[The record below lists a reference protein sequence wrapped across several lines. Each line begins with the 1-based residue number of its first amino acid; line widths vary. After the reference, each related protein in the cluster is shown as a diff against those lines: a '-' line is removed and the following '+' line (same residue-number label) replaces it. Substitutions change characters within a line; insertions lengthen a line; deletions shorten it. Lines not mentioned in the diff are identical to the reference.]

1 MDVTYLAHGGQMTGD
16 EMALIG
22 GGLLFALLFPVAVLF
37 IATRRT
43 RKPAEAN
50 PAPPEEGPHEPRDD
64 SRIPRYPAQD
74 QQLRIGAA
82 HGNIGRHTPTEEL

>member
-16 EMALIG
+16 EMALMG

-50 PAPPEEGPHEPRDD
+50 PAPPEEDLHEPRDE
-64 SRIPRYPAQD
+64 D

-82 HGNIGRHTPTEEL
+82 HGNTGRHTPTEEL